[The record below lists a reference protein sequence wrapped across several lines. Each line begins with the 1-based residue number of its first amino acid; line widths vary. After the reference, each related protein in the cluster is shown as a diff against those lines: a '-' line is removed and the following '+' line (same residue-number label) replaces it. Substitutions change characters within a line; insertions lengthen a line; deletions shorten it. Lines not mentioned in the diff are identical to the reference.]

1 MIAGG
6 NNMRNEPK
14 LVAADLRKT
23 TFDEVSLGF
32 NKQQVIAEAS
42 RCLNCKSQP
51 CVNHCPV
58 HVDIPTFLAQIKN
71 NNVDDALGTI
81 LKTNPLPGV
90 CGRVCPQESQCEAA
104 CVLTKVNQA
113 VNIGQCERYV
123 ADHGTWT
130 PIKKK
135 AINKKVAII
144 GAGPAGIACAYT
156 LSNAGIAVDIYD
168 SWDQM
173 GGVLRYGIPDFRL
186 PKTVVDQEI
195 DRLMN
200 ELITFKKNIVIGK
213 TITLDQLKQQHF
225 DAIFLATGAGLPEF
239 VEMRNSDAIGVFSA
253 NEFLTRINTFSA
265 HLADHDTPLYP
276 MKKTIV
282 IGGGNVA
289 LDAARCALRLN
300 VDVTIAYRRT
310 INRMP
315 ARLAEVEHALEEGIE
330 VKECLSPKAVLV
342 DEHYKMTGILF
353 QPTKFVMVDGKE
365 KVIEDAEQPPIIIEA
380 DSCIVAVG
388 TSPNPLLNST
398 LPQLKLN
405 KWQSIEVDE
414 HLESS
419 IPMVYAGGDAV
430 LGSATVIA
438 ALGQGKKAALSMIE
452 RLG

>member
-1 MIAGG
+1 
-6 NNMRNEPK
+6 MRNEPNVV
-14 LVAADLRKT
+14 VAHLRRS

-32 NKQQVIAEAS
+32 SKQQVMAEAD
-42 RCLNCKSQP
+42 RCLKCKSQP
-51 CVNHCPV
+51 CVKSCPV
-58 HVDIPTFLAQIKN
+58 HVDIPTFLAQIKQDKIN
-71 NNVDDALGTI
+71 DALATI

-113 VNIGQCERYV
+113 VNIGQCERFV

-130 PIKKK
+130 STKKQ
-135 AINKKVAII
+135 AVNKKVAVV

-156 LSNAGIAVDIYD
+156 LSHAGIAVDIYD

-186 PKTVVDQEI
+186 PKAVVDLEV

-200 ELITFKKNIVIGK
+200 ELITFKKNTVIGK
-213 TITLDQLKQQHF
+213 TITLEQLKHQHI

-239 VEMRNSDAIGVFSA
+239 VDMKHSDAIGVFSA

-265 HLADHDTPLYP
+265 HLSDHDTPLYP

-300 VDVTIAYRRT
+300 IDVCIAYRRT

-315 ARLAEVEHALEEGIE
+315 ARLAEVEHALDEGIE
-330 VKECLSPKAVLV
+330 IKECLSPKAVIV
-342 DEHYKMTGILF
+342 DDHYKMTGIMF

-365 KVIEDAEQPPIIIEA
+365 RVVEDLEKQPIIIEA

-405 KWQSIEVDE
+405 KWHSIEVDE

-419 IPMVYAGGDAV
+419 IPMVFAGGDAV

-438 ALGQGKKAALSMIE
+438 ALGQGQKAALSIIE
-452 RLG
+452 RLCEAKD

>member
-1 MIAGG
+1 M
-6 NNMRNEPK
+6 MRNEPS
-14 LVAADLRKT
+14 LVSALERKS

-32 NKQQVIAEAS
+32 SKQQVMAEAS

-51 CVNHCPV
+51 CVTNCPV
-58 HVDIPTFLAQIKN
+58 HVDIPTFLAQIKQDKVN
-71 NNVDDALGTI
+71 DALETI

-104 CVLTKVNQA
+104 CVLKKVNQA
-113 VNIGQCERYV
+113 INIGQCERYV
-123 ADHGTWT
+123 AHHGTWT

-135 AINKKVAII
+135 AINKKVAIV

-200 ELITFKKNIVIGK
+200 ELITFKKNTVIGK

-239 VEMRNSDAIGVFSA
+239 VEMTNSDAIGVFSA

-265 HLADHDTPLYP
+265 HLKDHDTPLYP

-289 LDAARCALRLN
+289 LDAARCALRLKSE
-300 VDVTIAYRRT
+300 VTIAYRRT
-310 INRMP
+310 IDRMP
-315 ARLAEVEHALEEGIE
+315 ARLAEIEHALEEGVE
-330 VKECLSPKAVLV
+330 VKECLSPKAVIV
-342 DEHYKMTGILF
+342 DDHYKMIGIKF
-353 QPTKFVMVDGKE
+353 QPTRLVNVDGKE
-365 KVIEDAEQPPIIIEA
+365 RVVENLEQQPIIIEA

-398 LPQLKLN
+398 LPLLKLS

-438 ALGQGKKAALSMIE
+438 ALGQGKQAALSIIE
-452 RLG
+452 RLGNI

>member
-1 MIAGG
+1 MEI
-6 NNMRNEPK
+6 NMRNEPS
-14 LVAADLRKT
+14 VIEPSLRKF

-32 NKQQVIAEAS
+32 SKQQVIAEAS

-51 CVNHCPV
+51 CVTSCPV
-58 HVDIPTFLAQIKN
+58 NVDIPAFLAQIKQDRI
-71 NNVDDALGTI
+71 DDALATI

-104 CVLTKVNQA
+104 CVLTKVNHA
-113 VNIGQCERYV
+113 VNIGQCERFV
-123 ADHGTWT
+123 ADHGTWNAT
-130 PIKKK
+130 KKK
-135 AINKKVAII
+135 AINKKVAVV

-186 PKTVVDQEI
+186 PKAVVDLEI

-200 ELITFKKNIVIGK
+200 ELINFKKNTVIGK
-213 TITLDQLKQQHF
+213 TITLDQLKQQNF

-239 VEMRNSDAIGVFSA
+239 VEMKNSDAIGVFSA

-265 HLADHDTPLYP
+265 HLSDHDTPIYP

-289 LDAARCALRLN
+289 LDAARCALRLKSE
-300 VDVTIAYRRT
+300 VIIAYRRT

-315 ARLAEVEHALEEGIE
+315 ARLAEVEHTLDEGID
-330 VKECLSPKAVLV
+330 VKQCLSPKAVLV
-342 DEHYKMTGILF
+342 DENYKMTGIMF
-353 QPTKFVMVDGKE
+353 QPTKFIMIDGKE
-365 KVIEDAEQPPIIIEA
+365 KVVEDVEKQSIIIEA

-405 KWQSIEVDE
+405 KWKSIEVDE

-419 IPMVYAGGDAV
+419 IQMVYAGGDAV

-438 ALGQGKKAALSMIE
+438 ALGQGKKAALSIIE
-452 RLG
+452 KIR

>member
-1 MIAGG
+1 
-6 NNMRNEPK
+6 MRNEPN
-14 LVAADLRKT
+14 LVAADIRKT

-32 NKQQVIAEAS
+32 SKQHVIAEAN

-51 CVNHCPV
+51 CVKSCPV
-58 HVDIPTFLAQIKN
+58 NVDIPTFLAQIK
-71 NNVDDALGTI
+71 DDKMDEALATI

-104 CVLTKVNQA
+104 CVLAKVNQA
-113 VNIGQCERYV
+113 VNIGQCERFV
-123 ADHGTWT
+123 ADHGTWMST
-130 PIKKK
+130 KKN
-135 AINKKVAII
+135 AINKKVAVV

-156 LSNAGIAVDIYD
+156 LSNAGVAVDIYD

-186 PKTVVDQEI
+186 PKTVVDLEI

-200 ELITFKKNIVIGK
+200 ELITFKKNTVIGK
-213 TITLDQLKQQHF
+213 TITLDQLMQQNI

-239 VEMRNSDAIGVFSA
+239 VEMKHSDAIGVFSA

-265 HLADHDTPLYP
+265 HLNDHDTPLYP

-300 VDVTIAYRRT
+300 ADVTIAYRRT

-315 ARLAEVEHALEEGIE
+315 ARLAEVEHALDEGIV
-330 VKECLSPKAVLV
+330 VKECLAPKAVLV
-342 DEHYKMTGILF
+342 DEHYKMTGVLF
-353 QPTKFVMVDGKE
+353 QPTQFVMVDGKE
-365 KVIEDAEQPPIIIEA
+365 KVVEDHEKQPIIIEA

-398 LPQLKLN
+398 VPQLKLS
-405 KWQSIEVDE
+405 KWKSIEVNE

-430 LGSATVIA
+430 LGSATVIE
-438 ALGQGKKAALSMIE
+438 ALGQGKQAALNIIE
-452 RLG
+452 RLV

>member
-58 HVDIPTFLAQIKN
+58 HVDIPTFLAQIKHD
-71 NNVDDALGTI
+71 NVDDALGTI

-104 CVLTKVNQA
+104 CVLAKVNQA

-123 ADHGTWT
+123 ADHGTWKS
-130 PIKKK
+130 IKKK
-135 AINKKVAII
+135 SINKKVAII

-186 PKTVVDQEI
+186 PKAVVDLEI

-213 TITLDQLKQQHF
+213 TITLEQLKQQQV
-225 DAIFLATGAGLPEF
+225 DAIFLGTGAGLPEF
-239 VEMRNSDAIGVFSA
+239 VEMKNSDAIGVFSA